1 MPKKGKV
8 KPEPVAAT
16 QLRSVE
22 IELLPGEE
30 DRANVA
36 YIEKLGSAWAC
47 IQEHDLFRDIQGA
60 KPAGITANA
69 NESGTQSPFDL
80 KSYRAA
86 LKTAGQSYTA
96 GINLFWID
104 LMWSATPGVPL
115 RVSAI
120 ELMAKTIFGRPTPLG
135 TIHVAVPDHEYNPLE
150 RKGALLRVSPEE
162 VTGAI
167 VLAIAR
173 DIRNSESDEVLQAW
187 KQIALST
194 TCVFKVMPS
203 ASDRYWY
210 ALNQR
215 EHVSMTYT
223 AVHRSTLQRVH
234 EISRLMK
241 KMRETL
247 PPGEVTASAIAKT
260 YQDKLQML
268 PGGSGTVTFNFVDC
282 CATITNKLLDVPS
295 IAWCLQDLD
304 ERSAL
309 SEDANP
315 FDSHSRLQAII
326 DKCKANNQAQLIWV
340 VQGIWYSWRRGN
352 GGKSLSVADIKGS
365 AQSGN
370 RGVADVLIYKLNL
383 KNALLARARVILNPE
398 SADWLT
404 VVASVAESFKSWFE
418 NEESVDKSWRA
429 GRPPSETKFLN
440 LFSEVVFGRTYDHA
454 IKFALRSGKSP
465 DDAMLAQGLA
475 EDLREIEDKRQQEQ
489 KLAQPAEAAGQ
500 GTSSAQDQGQEDPDM
515 DDIAFRLPPTGDSN
529 EPTVVKASQVQDG
542 ARRETI
548 RSIMSATRQHIAAQI
563 HLIPQDPEAH
573 PHPHGG
579 LSAAL
584 MATAGGKLRGEP
596 QPDNPTKSKYIGVF
610 YDFKVAGEANHR
622 PMLRVPPLRAEQLRR
637 LVDIA
642 RSRFGD
648 EVANDELPKGDL
660 YFMFDGGGGAA
671 RQHQRALEAVPE
683 HDQDRED
690 FPSLEG

>member
-1 MPKKGKV
+1 MGRKGKV
-8 KPEPVAAT
+8 QPEPAAAAL
-16 QLRSVE
+16 LRSVE
-22 IELLPGEE
+22 IELLPGEK
-30 DRANVA
+30 DSASLA
-36 YIEKLGSAWAC
+36 YIEKLANAWAC
-47 IQEHDLFRDIQGA
+47 IQEHDLFHNIQGA

-69 NESGTQSPFDL
+69 TESGTQSPFDL

-96 GINLFWID
+96 GINFFWID
-104 LMWSATPGVPL
+104 LLWSATPGVPL

-120 ELMAKTIFGRPTPLG
+120 EFMAKTTFGSPTPLG
-135 TIHVAVPDHEYNPLE
+135 TVHVAVPDHDYNPLE

-173 DIRNSESDEVLQAW
+173 DVRNSESDEVLQAW
-187 KQIALST
+187 KQVALST
-194 TCVFKVMPS
+194 TCVFRLMPS

-247 PPGEVTASAIAKT
+247 PAAEVTASAIAKT
-260 YQDKLQML
+260 YQEKLQMV

-309 SEDANP
+309 SEDPNP

-340 VQGIWYSWRRGN
+340 AQGIWYNWRRGN
-352 GGKSLSVADIKGS
+352 GKSLSISDIKGS

-370 RGVADVLIYKLNL
+370 RGVADMLIYKLNL
-383 KNALLARARVILNPE
+383 KSALLAKARVMLNPE
-398 SADWLT
+398 SGDWLT

-418 NEESVDKSWRA
+418 NEESLDKSWRA
-429 GRPPSETKFLN
+429 GRPASETKFLN
-440 LFSEVVFGRTYDHA
+440 FFRRWS
-454 IKFALRSGKSP
+454 
-465 DDAMLAQGLA
+465 LAA
-475 EDLREIEDKRQQEQ
+475 
-489 KLAQPAEAAGQ
+489 P
-500 GTSSAQDQGQEDPDM
+500 TTMPSS
-515 DDIAFRLPPTGDSN
+515 LP
-529 EPTVVKASQVQDG
+529 
-542 ARRETI
+542 
-548 RSIMSATRQHIAAQI
+548 
-563 HLIPQDPEAH
+563 
-573 PHPHGG
+573 
-579 LSAAL
+579 
-584 MATAGGKLRGEP
+584 
-596 QPDNPTKSKYIGVF
+596 
-610 YDFKVAGEANHR
+610 
-622 PMLRVPPLRAEQLRR
+622 
-637 LVDIA
+637 
-642 RSRFGD
+642 
-648 EVANDELPKGDL
+648 
-660 YFMFDGGGGAA
+660 
-671 RQHQRALEAVPE
+671 
-683 HDQDRED
+683 
-690 FPSLEG
+690 